1 MKKILCAGIL
11 LGLICMA
18 HADIVS
24 INVGKAPNV
33 PLIGTELVGAPGSQ
47 DAADNW
53 INAATATAQ
62 AASTGSVTDGGITV
76 SYSANH
82 ANGVVSVGGSEDNV
96 NSIMM
101 ATYMAMNNDGGTFVT
116 ISGLGS
122 AFTTS
127 GYNLIVYCQS
137 DTTRTHGLKATDNAA
152 NTDSEVSGETN
163 VGYYEANGY
172 DANNVVVLTGF
183 TGDTVTLTRDA
194 NNGGVPQITGI
205 QVQSISEPE
214 PEPATILSIT
224 PLSGNIMKM
233 VINAPS
239 PGDLYWPKA
248 RPNLVVGSWDGVAHS
263 VDGVAPWHTTNLSY
277 VSEFESETNVVIYV
291 QAEED
296 EKFFR
301 IDN

>member
-1 MKKILCAGIL
+1 MNKTTYIALIAMAG
-11 LGLICMA
+11 MVV
-18 HADIVS
+18 HSRADIVS

-53 INAATATAQ
+53 INAATAAAQ

-183 TGDTVTLTRDA
+183 TGDTVTLTYGA
-194 NNGGVPQITGI
+194 NGGVPQITGI
-205 QVQSISEPE
+205 QVQTI
-214 PEPATILSIT
+214 PEPATMGLVALFGGSI
-224 PLSGNIMKM
+224 
-233 VINAPS
+233 
-239 PGDLYWPKA
+239 
-248 RPNLVVGSWDGVAHS
+248 
-263 VDGVAPWHTTNLSY
+263 
-277 VSEFESETNVVIYV
+277 
-291 QAEED
+291 
-296 EKFFR
+296 FFIR
-301 IDN
+301 RKLLL